1 MGTACLCLLAGLLL
15 RSVEEKTMKTELVI
29 NVSEKKVETALVE
42 GGKLVEFRQELI
54 NEPRLE
60 GIFLARVKVLQPNL
74 RAAYVNIGSGDK
86 GAFLQYSKLD
96 SKLESQQALIDYI
109 QKHKT
114 LPDLSKIK
122 VSDID
127 IPRDGAI
134 ETYIR
139 PEQWLLVQIEKEA
152 INTKGQVITTDI
164 SIAGRTLV
172 LRPFTSQVNVSSSIH
187 NSAEKS
193 RLRNLISSLLPQG
206 FGVIVRTEAEGKG
219 ARYLEAELKDLLD
232 RWERAMGKLSKL
244 LTASQPKPGEIYKGQ
259 DLPALYLREHFQLD
273 SPWAIYV
280 NDQEIHA
287 RIESYLGR
295 IAPDSDVTVEL
306 YQDPKRDIFK
316 AKGVGNIKDKLS
328 RIVNI
333 EQGRGAYLVLDQT
346 EAMYVID
353 VNSGSRRKKNDDDK
367 GDNAGNRPL
376 EVNLLAAEEVARQ
389 IRLRDI
395 GGIIAIDFIDMSRQ
409 EDRNEVN
416 RKMAELLK
424 EDKNDVKIQPISKI
438 GGVMLIT
445 HPRVRAAI
453 NSESKGEVRDPQ
465 VSEIVKDI
473 EHYVRACFKHPMLS
487 YLNIHTHPFLAAYL
501 DRGIWKLSTKAL
513 LKGKRLVITPNEE
526 LSAFEYVGYD
536 KAGKTIH
543 LHELKDY

>member
-1 MGTACLCLLAGLLL
+1 
-15 RSVEEKTMKTELVI
+15 MKTELVI

-42 GGKLVEFRQELI
+42 DGKLVEFRQELI

-74 RAAYVNIGSGDK
+74 RAAYVNIGSGDR

-96 SKLESQQALIDYI
+96 NKLESQHALIDYI
-109 QKHKT
+109 QTHKT

-172 LRPFTSQVNVSSSIH
+172 LRPFTSQVSVSSSIH
-187 NSAEKS
+187 NGAEKS

-219 ARYLEAELKDLLD
+219 ARYLEAELKDLLE
-232 RWERAMGKLSKL
+232 RWERAMAKLVKL
-244 LTASQPKPGEIYKGQ
+244 LTASHPKPGEIYKGQ

-280 NDQEIHA
+280 NDEDIYM
-287 RIESYLGR
+287 RMEGYLRR
-295 IAPDSDVTVEL
+295 IAPESDVTIEL
-306 YQDPKRDIFK
+306 YQDTKRDIFK
-316 AKGVGNIKDKLS
+316 AKGLSNIKDKLS

-353 VNSGSRRKKNDDDK
+353 VNSGSRRKKNDDEK
-367 GDNAGNRPL
+367 GENTNNRPL

-395 GGIIAIDFIDMSRQ
+395 GGIIAIDFIDMPRQ

-453 NSESKGEVRDPQ
+453 NSESDGVVRDPH
-465 VSEIVKDI
+465 VSEIVQDI
-473 EHYVRACFKHPMLS
+473 EHYVQACFKHPMLS
-487 YLNIHTHPFLAAYL
+487 FLNIHTHPFLAAYL
-501 DRGIWKLSTKAL
+501 NRGIWKLSTKAL
-513 LKGKRLVITPNEE
+513 LKGKRLVITPDED

-536 KAGKTIH
+536 KAGKTIRI
-543 LHELKDY
+543 HELKDY